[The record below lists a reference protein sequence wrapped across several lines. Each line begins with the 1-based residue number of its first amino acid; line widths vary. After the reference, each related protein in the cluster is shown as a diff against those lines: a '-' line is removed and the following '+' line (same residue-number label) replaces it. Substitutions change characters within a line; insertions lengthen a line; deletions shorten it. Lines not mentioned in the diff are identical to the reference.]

1 MASDSRRILAELQGQ
16 FAVGK
21 DKKIAEQ
28 LAAEIEQSESA
39 IKYQLIKDNPFG
51 EHQLTL
57 AAAQKDFGGGVF
69 DLPAIQSD
77 FESYKKLTANA
88 TTPII
93 SESFWAN
100 EIAQLSK
107 KQPPTDPAN
116 NDAAT
121 IAAEES
127 QELREDMKTLR
138 GLLQSRWQKTLN
150 EEHAKWEE
158 ETIAEHRRQLLE
170 KLNSWLG
177 LMQQLSDSLAQLG
190 VDANVL
196 FDLSKNN
203 LSLSDMA
210 QIKRWAKYFTQDKGV
225 RELCEMLGRLRV
237 AMQTKRKAWI
247 SNNSIA
253 EIRPDINSREEI
265 VGVRIGKDI
274 EHALPQELALL
285 ADPDTALLFDIKW
298 TENRLM
304 CFDMVGSQTSDDS
317 RHIFAE
323 ISEEEKMGPMIICVD
338 TSGSM
343 QGQPE
348 TVAKAVTLYMATKA
362 IEQKRNCL
370 LINFSNGIETMDLSG
385 HVNIANLIKFLEK
398 SFIGG
403 TDAAPAVEHALHMMK
418 NNKYEKSDM
427 LIISDFLM
435 NQLPDSQRGII
446 AAAKQNNNKFYS
458 LTVGNEFLGGIDKN
472 IFDGEWV
479 YDPQKHNIRQLI
491 DIADKVK
498 V

>member
-1 MASDSRRILAELQGQ
+1 MSDSRDMLAELQKQ
-16 FAVGK
+16 FTVAK
-21 DKKIAEQ
+21 NQKIADNLSAEIDKFQSGIKYELIKSNPFAGHQ
-28 LAAEIEQSESA
+28 LA
-39 IKYQLIKDNPFG
+39 
-51 EHQLTL
+51 LTV
-57 AAAQKDFGGGVF
+57 AQENFRDGVF

-77 FESYKKLTANA
+77 LESYKKLT
-88 TTPII
+88 TDTKTPMA
-93 SESFWAN
+93 SESFWAD
-100 EIAQLSK
+100 EIHQLNK
-107 KQPPTDPAN
+107 KQNLINKTENNETATTPPPDPQKLK
-116 NDAAT
+116 
-121 IAAEES
+121 EEI
-127 QELREDMKTLR
+127 KTLR
-138 GLLQSRWQKTLN
+138 GLLQEHWQKTLD
-150 EEHAKWEE
+150 EEYAKWEL
-158 ETIAEHRRQLLE
+158 ETIAEYRRQLFE
-170 KLNSWLG
+170 KLKNWLE
-177 LMQQLSDSLAQLG
+177 LMQQLADSLSQLG
-190 VDANVL
+190 IETGVL

-225 RELCEMLGRLRV
+225 RELCEMLGRLRI

-418 NNKYEKSDM
+418 DNKYEKSDM